1 MTAKGFLS
9 FGVAA
14 VVLAATVATASAQQ
28 HQLPALID
36 APPPPVAPA
45 TIARDAQNR
54 ATLRAVRLTAPMKID
69 GKLDEAI
76 YSSVPPAGD
85 WIQQT
90 PKPGAPATE
99 LTDTWIF
106 FDDSNLYI
114 SMLLHETHP
123 ERRIGTELRRDAQ
136 GLTNDDNI
144 MLVIDTFYDRHN
156 AFNFQVNSVGGFR
169 DQLIM
174 DGAANGAWNTIWN
187 VKVADAKDGWSL
199 EMIIPFKSLRYT
211 GSGPQVWGF
220 NARRVT
226 KWKNETSYINPVPVA
241 FGSPGINILATA
253 ATLVGVETPS
263 NTMNLEV
270 KPYVIGSLTTDKTAA
285 KPFSNDPTGNAGF
298 DFKYGITR
306 GLTADMTVNTDF
318 AQVEEDVQ
326 QVNLTRF
333 SLFFPEKR
341 DFFLEGLGNFGFAG
355 QGTGASSDGTAEV
368 PTLFFS
374 RRIGLNNGSVIPVRV
389 GGRLT
394 GRARGFEI
402 GLLNI
407 QAGEKPEARTEG
419 TNFSALRIR
428 RQVLR
433 RSNVGFI
440 TTMRSPGSRGTESFA
455 GGMDANF
462 RFFDNIEANS
472 YWSTTSDP
480 RAGASDTQSY
490 RGRIAYTPDRYGI
503 ELEHLKIGKDFSPE
517 VGFVRRPDYRNSSA
531 ALRFSPR
538 LKKNKRVRQLLWNY
552 NLDYITNSKASQVEN
567 RNNQVDFSVDFH
579 NSDRLTFVYLDQ
591 YEFIPNAFT
600 ISPGVRIPRAQYNYD
615 TYRVSYTMGNQR
627 KVAGTIQAQTG
638 TLYNGDR
645 HAVSFNGRLSFSP
658 RFVMEPGIQF
668 NKVTLPYGNFS
679 ANLLTTRI
687 IVTPG
692 PRMQLA
698 SLLQW
703 NASADTLTSSVR
715 FRWEYIP
722 GSDFF
727 VVFTDGRTVPGALNP
742 GLQNRTMAVKLTRLL
757 RF

>member
-1 MTAKGFLS
+1 
-9 FGVAA
+9 
-14 VVLAATVATASAQQ
+14 
-28 HQLPALID
+28 
-36 APPPPVAPA
+36 
-45 TIARDAQNR
+45 
-54 ATLRAVRLTAPMKID
+54 
-69 GKLDEAI
+69 
-76 YSSVPPAGD
+76 D

-90 PKPGAPATE
+90 PKPGAQATE
-99 LTDTWIF
+99 PTDAWVY

-144 MLVIDTFYDRHN
+144 MLVLDTFYDRRN

-169 DQLIM
+169 DQLIT
-174 DGAANGAWNTIWN
+174 DSAANGAWNTIWN
-187 VKVADAKDGWSL
+187 VKKADAKDGWSF

-220 NARRVT
+220 NARRTT
-226 KWKNETSYINPVPVA
+226 KWKNETSYINPNPVA
-241 FGSPGINILATA
+241 YGGPGINILSTA

-263 NTMNLEV
+263 NTMNLEL
-270 KPYVIGSLTTDKTAA
+270 KPYGIASLTTDKTAA
-285 KPFSNDPTGNAGF
+285 KPFSNDPSANGGF

-306 GLTADMTVNTDF
+306 GLTADLTVNTDF

-355 QGTGASSDGTAEV
+355 QGTGASNDGGAEV

-374 RRIGLNNGSVIPVRV
+374 RRIGLNNGSVIPVRL
-389 GGRLT
+389 GGRVT
-394 GRARGFEI
+394 GRAKGFEI
-402 GLLNI
+402 GFLNI
-407 QAGEKPEARTEG
+407 QAGDKPEARTES
-419 TNFSALRIR
+419 TNFTAARVR
-428 RQVLR
+428 RQILR

-440 TTMRSPGSRGTESFA
+440 TTMRSPGSQGKESFA
-455 GGMDANF
+455 GGVDANF
-462 RFFDNIEANS
+462 RFFDNIESNT
-472 YWSTTSDP
+472 YFSTTSDP
-480 RAGASDTQSY
+480 RTGATDTSSY
-490 RGRIAYTPDRYGI
+490 RARFAYVPDRYGI
-503 ELEHLKIGKDFSPE
+503 DVEHLKIGKDFSPE

-538 LKKNKRVRQLLWNY
+538 LKKNKRIRQLFWTY
-552 NLDYITNSKASQVEN
+552 NFDYTTNSKASQIEN
-567 RNNQVDFSVDFH
+567 RNNAAEFAVDFH
-579 NSDRLTFVYLDQ
+579 SSDRLAVTYTDQ
-591 YEFIPNAFT
+591 YEFIPAPFT
-600 ISPGVRIPRAQYNYD
+600 ISPGVRIPRAEYNYE
-615 TYRVSYTMGNQR
+615 TFKVSYTLGNQR
-627 KVAGTIQAQTG
+627 KVAGTVSAQTG

-645 HAVSFNGRLSFSP
+645 TTFSYSGRLSFSP

-668 NKVTLPYGNFS
+668 NSVKLPYGDFS
-679 ANLLTTRI
+679 ANLLTTRV

-727 VVFTDGRTVPGALNP
+727 VVFTDGRNAPGALNP
-742 GLQNRTMAVKLTRLL
+742 GLLNRTLAVKLTRLL